1 MTFRCLSMALIL
13 AAIPTAATAQSPWQA
28 GIAPLAQQPARI
40 NREARSSDL
49 MERLT
54 NPFFAFDN
62 GTGRDQKLPLEEQAE
77 LVKRTGYAG
86 LGYTGALRVPEM
98 LQALESRGLKMFTI
112 YVAVRVDG
120 EKPSYDAALP
130 EAIRQL
136 KGHGSVIWL
145 TVQGTSPEGEQR
157 AVQIVREVA
166 DMAAQ
171 SGLRVVLYPHMGFYV
186 GRIEDALRIR
196 KLVDRPNLG
205 ISFNLT
211 HFLAVKDEPN
221 LDRRLREAMPYLE
234 LVSINGA
241 EHEGG
246 WDRLIQPLDRG
257 AFDVFGFLRK
267 LAAAG
272 YKGPIG
278 LQCYQVPGDI
288 EENLRRSMAA
298 WRKFQER
305 M

>member
-1 MTFRCLSMALIL
+1 MKLCPPFLVLGLSMLL
-13 AAIPTAATAQSPWQA
+13 
-28 GIAPLAQQPARI
+28 PLAHAQKL
-40 NREARSSDL
+40 N
-49 MERLT
+49 

-62 GTGRDQKLPLEEQAE
+62 GTGRDQKLPLEEQAD

-86 LGYTGALRVPEM
+86 LGYTGALHVPEM
-98 LQALESRGLKMFTI
+98 LKALESRGLKMFSI
-112 YVAVRVDG
+112 YVAARVDG
-120 EKPSYDAALP
+120 DQPSYDAALP

-136 KGHGSVIWL
+136 KGHGTVIWL
-145 TVQGTSPEGEQR
+145 TVQGTSPEGEER
-157 AVQIVREVA
+157 AVRMVREVA
-166 DMAAQ
+166 DMAAE

-186 GRIEDALRIR
+186 GRVEDALRIR
-196 KLVDRPNLG
+196 KLAGRPNVG
-205 ISFNLT
+205 VTFNLT

-221 LDRRLREAMPYLE
+221 LDQRLREAMPHLE

-257 AFDVFGFLRK
+257 AFDVFGFLKK
-267 LAAAG
+267 LVVAG

-278 LQCYQVPGDI
+278 LQCYQVAGDT
-288 EENLRRSMAA
+288 EDNLKRSMAA

>member
-1 MTFRCLSMALIL
+1 MKPRILCLALGLATLLPMAR
-13 AAIPTAATAQSPWQA
+13 AQK
-28 GIAPLAQQPARI
+28 
-40 NREARSSDL
+40 
-49 MERLT
+49 LT

-62 GTGRDQKLPLEEQAE
+62 GTGRDQKMPLEEQAE

-86 LGYTGALRVPEM
+86 LGYTGALKVPEM
-98 LQALESRGLKMFTI
+98 MKALESRGLKMFSI

-120 EKPSYDAALP
+120 DSPSYDAALP

-136 KGHGSVIWL
+136 KGHGTVIWL
-145 TVQGTSPEGEQR
+145 TVQGTSPDGEER
-157 AVQIVREVA
+157 AVRMVREVA
-166 DMAAQ
+166 DMAAE
-171 SGLRVVLYPHMGFYV
+171 SGLRVVLYPHMGFFV
-186 GRIEDALRIR
+186 DRIEDALRIR
-196 KLVDRPNLG
+196 KKVDRRNVG
-205 ISFNLT
+205 ITFNLA

-221 LDRRLREAMPYLE
+221 LDQRLREAMPYLE

-246 WDRLIQPLDRG
+246 WDRLILPLDRG
-257 AFDVFGFLRK
+257 EFDVFGLLKK
-267 LAAAG
+267 LVAAG
-272 YKGPIG
+272 YKGPVG

-288 EENLRRSMAA
+288 EDNLKRSMAA

>member
-1 MTFRCLSMALIL
+1 MKPALYLALGL
-13 AAIPTAATAQSPWQA
+13 AALAP
-28 GIAPLAQQPARI
+28 IAHGQK
-40 NREARSSDL
+40 
-49 MERLT
+49 LT

-86 LGYTGALRVPEM
+86 LGYTGALQVPEM
-98 LQALESRGLKMFTI
+98 LKALESRGLKMFSI

-136 KGHGSVIWL
+136 KGHGTVIWL
-145 TVQGTSPEGEQR
+145 TVQGTSPDDDER
-157 AVQIVREVA
+157 AVRMVREVA
-166 DMAAQ
+166 DMAAE
-171 SGLRVVLYPHMGFYV
+171 SGLRVVLYPHTGFYV

-196 KLVDRPNLG
+196 SLAERRNVG
-205 ISFNLT
+205 VTFNLA

-221 LDRRLREAMPYLE
+221 LDQRLHEAVPYLE
-234 LVSINGA
+234 MVSINGA

-257 AFDVFGFLRK
+257 AFDVFGLLKK

-288 EENLRRSMAA
+288 EANLNRSMAA

>member
-1 MTFRCLSMALIL
+1 MNHRTPIGRRAFVCGL
-13 AAIPTAATAQSPWQA
+13 AALLPVAHAQK
-28 GIAPLAQQPARI
+28 PA
-40 NREARSSDL
+40 
-49 MERLT
+49 

-62 GTGRDQKLPLEEQAE
+62 GTGRDQKLPIEEQAE

-86 LGYTGALRVPEM
+86 LGYTGTLHIPEM
-98 LQALESRGLKMFTI
+98 LNALESRGLKMFSI

-120 EKPSYDAALP
+120 DKPSYEAGLP

-136 KGHGSVIWL
+136 KGHGTAIWL
-145 TVQGTSPEGEQR
+145 TVQGASPDGEER
-157 AVQIVREVA
+157 AVRMVREVA
-166 DMAAQ
+166 DMAAE

-196 KLVDRPNLG
+196 QLAGRDNVG
-205 ISFNLT
+205 ITFNLA

-221 LDRRLREAMPYLE
+221 LDQRLRQAMPYLE

-246 WDRLIQPLDRG
+246 WDRLILPLDRG
-257 AFDVFGFLRK
+257 AFDVLGLLKK
-267 LAAAG
+267 LVAAG
-272 YKGPIG
+272 YKGPVG
-278 LQCYQVPGDI
+278 LQCYQVPGDT
-288 EENLRRSMAA
+288 EDNLKRSMAA

>member
-1 MTFRCLSMALIL
+1 MNPRHLPLTLAIAALSLGL
-13 AAIPTAATAQSPWQA
+13 AAPAPAQ
-28 GIAPLAQQPARI
+28 PLA
-40 NREARSSDL
+40 
-49 MERLT
+49 

-62 GTGRDQKLPLEEQAE
+62 GTGRDQKLPLEQQAE

-86 LGYTGALRVPEM
+86 IGYTGALKVPEM
-98 LQALESRGLKMFTI
+98 LSALESRGLKMFSI
-112 YVAVRVDG
+112 YVAVHVDG

-130 EAIRQL
+130 EAVRQL
-136 KGHGSVIWL
+136 KGHGTVIWL
-145 TVQGTSPEGEQR
+145 TVQGAAPDAEDR
-157 AVQIVREVA
+157 AVRMVREVA
-166 DMAAQ
+166 DLAAQ

-196 KLVDRPNLG
+196 KLAGRPNIG
-205 ISFNLT
+205 VTFNLT

-221 LDRRLREAMPYLE
+221 LDQRLREALPYLE
-234 LVSINGA
+234 MVSINGA

-246 WDRLIQPLDRG
+246 WDRLILPLDRG
-257 AFDVFGFLRK
+257 EFDVLGLLKK
-267 LAAAG
+267 LAALG

-278 LQCYQVPGDI
+278 LQCYQVPGDT
-288 EENLRRSMAA
+288 EENLKRSMAA

>member
-1 MTFRCLSMALIL
+1 MKPRFLCLALGL
-13 AAIPTAATAQSPWQA
+13 AALLPMARAQK
-28 GIAPLAQQPARI
+28 
-40 NREARSSDL
+40 
-49 MERLT
+49 LT

-62 GTGRDQKLPLEEQAE
+62 GTGRDQKMPLEEQAE

-86 LGYTGALRVPEM
+86 LGYTGALKVPEM
-98 LQALESRGLKMFTI
+98 LKALESRGLKMFSI

-120 EKPSYDAALP
+120 DSPSYDAALP

-136 KGHGSVIWL
+136 KGHGTVIWL
-145 TVQGTSPEGEQR
+145 TVQGTSPDGEER
-157 AVQIVREVA
+157 AVRMVREVA
-166 DMAAQ
+166 DMAAE
-171 SGLRVVLYPHMGFYV
+171 SGLRVVLYPHMGFFV
-186 GRIEDALRIR
+186 DRIEDALRIR
-196 KLVDRPNLG
+196 KKVDRRNVG
-205 ISFNLT
+205 ITFNLA

-221 LDRRLREAMPYLE
+221 LDQRLREAMPYLE

-246 WDRLIQPLDRG
+246 WDRLILPLDRG
-257 AFDVFGFLRK
+257 EFDVFGLLKK

-272 YKGPIG
+272 YKDPIG

-288 EENLRRSMAA
+288 EDNLRRSMAA

>member
-1 MTFRCLSMALIL
+1 MKPRFLCLALGLAGLLPMAR
-13 AAIPTAATAQSPWQA
+13 AQK
-28 GIAPLAQQPARI
+28 
-40 NREARSSDL
+40 
-49 MERLT
+49 LT

-62 GTGRDQKLPLEEQAE
+62 GTGRDRKMPLEEQAE

-86 LGYTGALRVPEM
+86 LGYTGALKVPEM
-98 LQALESRGLKMFTI
+98 LKALESRGLKMFSI

-120 EKPSYDAALP
+120 DSPSYDAALP

-136 KGHGSVIWL
+136 KGHGTVIWL
-145 TVQGTSPEGEQR
+145 TVQGTSPDGEER
-157 AVQIVREVA
+157 AVRMVREVA
-166 DMAAQ
+166 DMAAE
-171 SGLRVVLYPHMGFYV
+171 SGLRVVLYPHMGFFV
-186 GRIEDALRIR
+186 DRIEDALRIR
-196 KLVDRPNLG
+196 KKVDRRNVG
-205 ISFNLT
+205 ITFNLA

-221 LDRRLREAMPYLE
+221 LDQRLREAMPYLE

-246 WDRLIQPLDRG
+246 WDRLILPLDRG
-257 AFDVFGFLRK
+257 EFDVFGLLKK
-267 LAAAG
+267 LMAAG

-278 LQCYQVPGDI
+278 LQCYQVPGDT
-288 EENLRRSMAA
+288 EENLKRSMAA